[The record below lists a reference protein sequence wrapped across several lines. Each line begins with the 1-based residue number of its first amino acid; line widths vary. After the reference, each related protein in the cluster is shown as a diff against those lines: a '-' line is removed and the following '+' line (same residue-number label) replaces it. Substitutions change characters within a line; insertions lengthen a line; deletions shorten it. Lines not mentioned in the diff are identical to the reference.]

1 MDGTAHAITDM
12 LAQLKS
18 PKVLISYR
26 REECQGSAGWL
37 NSLLEKRFGPE
48 NIFFDLDSIHPGRN
62 YVEYLDE
69 QASQCDVLLAL
80 IGPRWVTVE
89 NMWRWLGILR
99 KV

>member
-1 MDGTAHAITDM
+1 MGEYRGCDRRVDGDGRDGSCHCGYARP
-12 LAQLKS
+12 LKS
-18 PKVLISYR
+18 PKVFISYR

-37 NSLLEKRFGPE
+37 NSLLEKRFGSE

-80 IGPRWVTVE
+80 IGP
-89 NMWRWLGILR
+89 
-99 KV
+99 